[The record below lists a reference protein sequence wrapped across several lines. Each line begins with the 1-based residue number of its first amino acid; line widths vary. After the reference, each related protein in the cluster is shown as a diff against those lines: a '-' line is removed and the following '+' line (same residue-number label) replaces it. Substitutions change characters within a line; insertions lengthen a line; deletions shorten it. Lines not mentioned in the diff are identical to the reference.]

1 MPTPGQPDT
10 RYGLGAVHSH
20 TGATVGRCRRRQR
33 RRDVAE
39 RRQAVVDRQPTGTVS
54 MAWDHAAT
62 HCDAAGEAVVRAAA
76 GRLVFLDLPTS
87 SPWLHPRELRWR
99 QFRRAVTH
107 GELFTSLDALLQAAR
122 AFFDRDN
129 QGPHRVRSIIG
140 AHAA

>member
-1 MPTPGQPDT
+1 
-10 RYGLGAVHSH
+10 
-20 TGATVGRCRRRQR
+20 
-33 RRDVAE
+33 VAE

-54 MAWDHAAT
+54 MAWDNAAT
-62 HCDAAGEAVVRAAA
+62 HFDAAGEAVVRAAA
-76 GRLVFLDLPTS
+76 GRSLPTA
-87 SPWLHPRELRWR
+87 SPWRHPRELRWR

-122 AFFDRDN
+122 AFFDRDH